1 MRKLFVSPSLLAAD
15 KNNILKDIKRAEEA
29 GAKYI
34 HIDVMDGKFVS
45 NISFSVDFVKQ
56 YSKSHN
62 MINDVHIM
70 ISNPK
75 EDAIKYL
82 EAGADILTFHLE
94 ACSSKEEVEEI
105 IDLIHSHNKLA
116 GLSINPET
124 DVKEVLP
131 FLNKLDLV
139 LVMSVKP
146 GKGGQVFNDSALTKI
161 STLRKEI
168 DRNNLKTLIE
178 VDGGINQETAKFVIE
193 AGVDILVSGSYL
205 FNFEDMKKGIETLGL

>member
-70 ISNPK
+70 ISNPT